1 MKLLA
6 KILSSVAV
14 VSMIAGCASND
25 SAYIPRIP
33 PEVQAKLLDYEKLP
47 DNKVFI
53 LAVDPGGN
61 FAFAYESGQPTLKT
75 AARIAVEK
83 VDASRAANGIVGRP
97 YVYALNDKVVWA
109 DMIRAA
115 HKGPVEDERRAQGEE
130 FEEMKD
136 EGEVDEASIEEVAEA
151 DVEAMQE

>member
-6 KILSSVAV
+6 KIFCSAAL
-14 VSMIAGCASND
+14 VSLIAGCASND
-25 SAYIPRIP
+25 TAYIPKIP
-33 PEVQAKLLDYEKLP
+33 PEVQAKLLDYEKQP

-53 LAVDPGGN
+53 LAIDPGGN
-61 FAFAYESGQPTLKT
+61 FAYAYEYGQPTLKT
-75 AARIAVEK
+75 AAKIAVDK
-83 VDASRAANGIVGRP
+83 VDASRAANGIVARP

-115 HKGPVEDERRAQGEE
+115 HKGPVEDERDAQREE
-130 FEEMKD
+130 FEEMKA

-151 DVEAMQE
+151 DVEAMME